1 LCYQSD
7 SLLIWVI
14 LEDQN
19 EKCYRDAYEEQK
31 RHVEIYKKNADVL
44 KQNNTSQLK
53 KISLLQDKLDS
64 SAGSMLT
71 SKKECDR
78 LTKEIYII
86 KNERDKATSEL
97 VAQNQIEYNKLTKE
111 LFICQTEKSELIEEI
126 KIYMLLNPIMFFL
139 ISNQNIAEYVDAAL
153 PQFPTEIT
161 KIIADYARLLEEIPG
176 DNPSEPQNINSGK
189 KRKADE
195 PAETAFNRRKSKKAS
210 RRKFKKASR
219 RKSKKASRRKSKKA
233 SRRKSRKA
241 SRRKSKKSR

>member
-1 LCYQSD
+1 MEYKILVAERDYYAIVKYENMTIKTIIEHRRKTATLSTATIKTNSSTLINPVESFIKFLPRTTIRWDTSDGDYLCYQSD

-64 SAGSMLT
+64 STGALLT

-86 KNERDKATSEL
+86 KNERDKATREL
-97 VAQNQIEYNKLTKE
+97 IAQNQIEYNKLTKE

-126 KIYMLLNPIMFFL
+126 KIYIANEDIYK
-139 ISNQNIAEYVDAAL
+139 QN
-153 PQFPTEIT
+153 
-161 KIIADYARLLEEIPG
+161 LE
-176 DNPSEPQNINSGK
+176 
-189 KRKADE
+189 KRKIKIE
-195 PAETAFNRRKSKKAS
+195 KLQKKVEELTAN
-210 RRKFKKASR
+210 
-219 RKSKKASRRKSKKA
+219 
-233 SRRKSRKA
+233 
-241 SRRKSKKSR
+241 